1 MDGSNINKVRLQA
14 RLESRVKK
22 PFDYPGQQ
30 VSDSYPI
37 SINLYAPRKFIAG
50 IGKFL
55 SQKSIWLRDPV
66 LVDRNVVVVNPHHPK
81 SHAPTT
87 QNTSLARTSQSA
99 TTRETVVR
107 TQEEVRND
115 VFKIFDQLEEATD
128 LPRAEQP
135 TRIIT
140 PLLKHQGQAIYF
152 MRKREGLPVTI
163 IDEGDNATSKKE
175 VTVETSLYKEQV
187 KENGRVVWFNVIT
200 GHTYRNKPQPS
211 LGGILADV
219 MGLGKTLNV
228 LSLVTGSLQEA
239 RVFAKQQPPT
249 DNDFG
254 TELLL
259 NSRATLLVCPL
270 STIVNWEEQI
280 KTHLDKPLK
289 YYIYQG
295 GNRTNEATEL
305 RDYDMVI
312 TTYGAVASEITKRG
326 RNRPNS
332 PLMEVNWFR
341 VVLDEAHT
349 IRKTSTGQ
357 SKACC
362 TLSAERRWAVTGTPV
377 QNRLDDL
384 GALIKFL
391 RIRPFDEPGMFASY
405 ITTPLRTGQAE
416 AIPKLRL
423 LVDAI
428 TLRRLKDKIDLPPR
442 IETIVPLKMTDAE
455 RNLYE
460 QFSRNTQGQFDA
472 MTNKNGGM
480 GGKAYAHVLKAIGR
494 LRMISAHGSDMLSD
508 EDWEVAKG
516 FNANNAIDLEDDDDD
531 RPDRPASQAF
541 EMYRIMKD
549 SNVNFCARCQRY
561 LTISE
566 EKTQEYNEE
575 DEDEEDELVGYL
587 MPCNQLVCTK
597 CVDTLRKELKDN
609 ASVDNYAEC
618 PICSNWIRVT
628 FFELWRSE
636 MLADE
641 AAQETIR
648 KSKFAK
654 NLARYAGPSSKVQAL
669 LKDLREHEEWSDK
682 HPDERP
688 IKSVVFSEWTSHLD
702 LIQHALMGASIP
714 TTRLDGSMSFSQ
726 RTKAINNFQAA
737 DDVNVILVSLKAGGL
752 GLNLTAASRVYTM
765 EPNYNPAA
773 EAQAVERVHRLG
785 QTREVIIKRFIMED
799 TIEQKIL
806 KLQDKKMALAEFSI
820 ERSTMKT
827 LSKTEAAKAKLD
839 DLKMLLR

>member
-14 RLESRVKK
+14 RLESRLKK

-30 VSDSYPI
+30 VSDHYPI
-37 SINLYAPRKFIAG
+37 SINLYAPRKFITG

-55 SQKSIWLRDPV
+55 SQKQIWLRDPV
-66 LVDRNVVVVNPHHPK
+66 LVDRNIIVVNPHQPK

-87 QNTSLARTSQSA
+87 QSSVSSTRLTNSA

-107 TQEEVRND
+107 TQEEVRSD
-115 VFKIFDQLEEATD
+115 VFKIFDQLEETTD
-128 LPRAEQP
+128 LPQAEQP
-135 TRIIT
+135 ERITT
-140 PLLKHQGQAIYF
+140 PLLAHQRQALYF

-163 IDEGDNATSKKE
+163 VGDDADKKQ
-175 VTVETSLYKEQV
+175 VTTDTSLYKEQV
-187 KENGRVVWFNVIT
+187 KDNGRAVWFNVIT
-200 GHTYRNKPQPS
+200 GHTYRTKPKPS

-228 LSLVTGSLQEA
+228 LSLVAGSLDVA
-239 RVFAKQQPPT
+239 RAFGKLQPPT
-249 DNDFG
+249 DQDQ
-254 TELLL
+254 ELLL

-270 STIVNWEEQI
+270 STIVNWEDQI
-280 KTHLDKPLK
+280 KTHMKDNPIK

-295 GNRTNEATEL
+295 VNRTNDATAL

-312 TTYGAVASEITKRG
+312 TTYGAVGNELTRRS

-341 VVLDEAHT
+341 IVLDEAHT
-349 IRKTSTGQ
+349 IRKQSTGQ

-362 TLSAERRWAVTGTPV
+362 ALSAERRWAVTGTPV

-391 RIRPFDEPGMFASY
+391 RIRPFDENGMFASY

-428 TLRRLKDKIDLPPR
+428 TLRRLKDKLDLPPR
-442 IETIVPLKMTDAE
+442 TELIVSLKMSDAE
-455 RNLYE
+455 RNLYD
-460 QFSRNTQGQFDA
+460 QFARNTVGQFEA
-472 MTNKNGGM
+472 MTSKNGKL
-480 GGKAYAHVLKAIGR
+480 GGKAYAHVLKAISR
-494 LRMISAHGSDMLSD
+494 LRMLSAHGSDMLSD
-508 EDWEVAKG
+508 EDWELAKG
-516 FNANNAIDLEDDDDD
+516 FDATNAIDLEDDNDD
-531 RPDRPASQAF
+531 RPDRPAAQAF

-561 LTISE
+561 LTLSE
-566 EKTQEYNEE
+566 EKGQEY
-575 DEDEEDELVGYL
+575 DESDEEVDDEIVGYL
-587 MPCNQLVCTK
+587 MPCNQLICTK
-597 CVDTLRKELKDN
+597 CFGVLRKELKAKAN
-609 ASVDNYAEC
+609 VDNYAEC
-618 PICSNWIRVT
+618 PICSNWIRIT
-628 FFELWRSE
+628 FFELRSSE

-641 AAQETIR
+641 SAQETIR

-669 LKDLREHEEWSDK
+669 LEDLQEHERWNED

-688 IKSVVFSEWTSHLD
+688 IKSVVFSEWTTHLD
-702 LIQHALMGASIP
+702 LIQHALTGASIP
-714 TTRLDGSMSFSQ
+714 STRLDGSMSFRQ
-726 RTKAINNFQAA
+726 RTIAINNFQAA

-773 EAQAVERVHRLG
+773 EAQAIERVHRLG
-785 QTREVIIKRFIMED
+785 QTREVIIKRFVMGG
-799 TIEQKIL
+799 TIEERVLELQK
-806 KLQDKKMALAEFSI
+806 KKMALAEFSI
-820 ERSTMKT
+820 ERSSMKA
-827 LSKTEAAKAKLD
+827 LSKEDAAKAKLED
-839 DLKMLLR
+839 IKSLLR